1 MCGTP
6 ISAAEAV
13 SVRIRLGPAALA
25 DAAMPRPVVAGGMRL
40 ILIRDGD
47 RLVAAERACPHDGA
61 DLAMGHCA
69 GGRLHCPRHQASFD
83 LATGAVSPGWFF
95 RALRVIPVEI
105 CCDGLWIAPAP
116 AIQD

>member
-1 MCGTP
+1 
-6 ISAAEAV
+6 
-13 SVRIRLGPAALA
+13 
-25 DAAMPRPVVAGGMRL
+25 MRL

-47 RLVAAERACPHDGA
+47 RLVATERACPHDGA

-95 RALRVIPVEI
+95 RALRVFPVEVHG
-105 CCDGLWIAPAP
+105 DGLWIPIASTA
-116 AIQD
+116 AIDQV